1 MIPWQALFSH
11 IPSLRGKSLE
21 DLPDVWTWVKFL
33 HKVDSFMCCKTSS
46 SIYVVQLLSTKWW
59 FIREMA
65 FIFWIT
71 FKSLL
76 FILKQV
82 FSLFL
87 TPLYLAILFRAYSSK
102 KCWDNQTS
110 HNELTSTIWTHLIQG
125 QLICSQMKNFVQFLP
140 LWSKNLFPSGVHI
153 REISPN
159 YNTTLLGKVL
169 ILLETFLGRE
179 VHMPPVWIS
188 IAVIL
193 HF

>member
-1 MIPWQALFSH
+1 MFEPELSFYIRWIAL
-11 IPSLRGKSLE
+11 
-21 DLPDVWTWVKFL
+21 
-33 HKVDSFMCCKTSS
+33 CAAKTSS

-193 HF
+193 QATSWQYLTHLYVVCVHFI